1 MSESREL
8 RRRNRR
14 AVAPVLGIVM
24 MVAIAVSLAAVV
36 GLSAFGVADEI
47 ADVGPS
53 ASFEYDY
60 DYDEGWGDGDSIT
73 ITHAAGDEIRAD
85 RIEIEI
91 QGADTIPG
99 EEVFDDEVVTAGSS
113 ATIDYE
119 TGNEGENWSGGS
131 TIRIVWQ
138 GSAGETSVV
147 SSRTIP
153 G

>member
-1 MSESREL
+1 MWESREL
-8 RRRNRR
+8 RRKHSRG
-14 AVAPVLGIVM
+14 VAPVLGIVL

-60 DYDEGWGDGDSIT
+60 DYENGWGDGDTIT
-73 ITHAAGDEIRAD
+73 ITHAAGDEIRAE

-99 EEVFDDEVVTAGSS
+99 EEVFDDEVVTAGTS
-113 ATIDYE
+113 ATIVYE
-119 TGNEGENWSGGS
+119 TGEQGENWAGGS

-153 G
+153 E